1 MPDEGKNKEELAAE
15 KKAAEEKER
24 LDKEAKEEAERIAK
38 EKAEQTPPPNVDD
51 EITKTKEKLEELK
64 KLDEEL
70 GIKAKD
76 LAKKSEEIALRGRGL
91 NTPTPTL
98 SEHDKWA
105 KEAKERYA
113 GTGMD
118 PT

>member
-1 MPDEGKNKEELAAE
+1 MDEKKPVEEEERKNTEEQKKEE
-15 KKAAEEKER
+15 KTEES
-24 LDKEAKEEAERIAK
+24 
-38 EKAEQTPPPNVDD
+38 TTPNVDD
-51 EITKTKEKLEELK
+51 EISKTKTKLEELK

-70 GIKAKD
+70 GIRAKA
-76 LAKKSEEIALRGRGL
+76 LAKKAEEIELRGRGL
-91 NTPTPTL
+91 HTPTPTL
-98 SEHDKWA
+98 SDHDKWA